1 MSQAAIGRVLGLS
14 PAAMTKLKGQ
24 GMPVDSVASA
34 QAWREARQNLAQRK
48 PAPPAAAAPSPR
60 YDPMRDE
67 LGGDRLR
74 RAVEENRRVVVNGR
88 PVFGGDA
95 FDSPDFGDAPGGFSS
110 GMSEDRDEARTRREI
125 AEANIAEL
133 QLAKLRSEVRDVI
146 DISRGGFDIA
156 RELRDAMD
164 SSVNTLAAELAP
176 MDSADACARVL
187 RRHNRTIQEML
198 AKSLREKLAVKVDA
212 A

>member
-48 PAPPAAAAPSPR
+48 PAPPVAAAPSPR
-60 YDPMRDE
+60 YDPMCNE

-74 RAVEENRRVVVNGR
+74 RLVDEHQRIAVNER
-88 PVFGGDA
+88 PVFGGFDA
-95 FDSPDFGDAPGGFSS
+95 GDFGGAPSFSGGL
-110 GMSEDRDEARTRREI
+110 GEDRDEARTRREI